1 MTQQRCYY
9 HPLRRVRTRYSVG
22 AKIFLLLWA
31 AGVGGTLYS
40 LHSLKLYQP
49 VLSAILPA
57 SEQKRS
63 YAINCGT
70 GHRVS

>member
-40 LHSLKLYQP
+40 LYSLYS
-49 VLSAILPA
+49 VLA
-57 SEQKRS
+57 
-63 YAINCGT
+63 Y
-70 GHRVS
+70 